1 MGHFGSFRCGGG
13 FLSPGEMGFWSFF
26 FIAVF
31 VARFLFI
38 GHWLGPRD
46 AEERTTLT
54 IESAARHPGLA
65 KTIAALNFSPQKA
78 LPVLILYLIV
88 FMVVTTV
95 YLQWRKRRLGSFVR

>member
-1 MGHFGSFRCGGG
+1 MKMD
-13 FLSPGEMGFWSFF
+13 LWSYFVMAVVVAVS
-26 FIAVF
+26 IA
-31 VARFLFI
+31 I

-65 KTIAALNFSPQKA
+65 MTIATLHFNPQKA
-78 LPVLILYLIV
+78 LPVLIPYLIV

-95 YLQWRKRRLGSFVR
+95 YLPTGCATRLLSEVELA